1 MKTKII
7 EVAGKK
13 YTLTATRDLINTI
26 NENFPEL
33 LNLTKAKTA
42 SEIEVDADDVAL
54 GMKIF
59 GKLDAL
65 FYDMIRI
72 AHPEITREKS
82 SEILDAMLEEY
93 DDVLQ
98 NLLRFAFS
106 VFPEGTPKGKKKSL
120 NWFQD

>member
-13 YTLTATRDLINTI
+13 YTLTATRDIINTI
-26 NENFPEL
+26 NVCFPEL
-33 LNLTKAKTA
+33 LDLTKAKTA
-42 SEIEVDADDVAL
+42 SEIELTDNVAL

-59 GKLDAL
+59 GKLDVL
-65 FYDMIRI
+65 FYDMIKI

-82 SEILDAMLEEY
+82 SEILDLMFDEY
-93 DDVLQ
+93 DDVLE
-98 NLLRFAFS
+98 NLIRFAFS
-106 VFPEGTPKGKKKSL
+106 VFPEGTPKVKKKSL